1 MRKLQELFYKIGRI
15 VNFVMVGIYGLLVII
30 ETIRLIIDAAAGC
43 SAGVVGGHIGA
54 MIGYLI
60 AAGFAIALIIVDR
73 MYAEKA
79 LKAPI
84 DNLTPVIILMVGGLF
99 VAFWCHVAGG
109 VFGII
114 AASQEK
120 NGNGEAKKEEPAE
133 EKKEEKAE

>member
-15 VNFVMVGIYGLLVII
+15 VNYVMLGIHALVVLINIILLIVDAVAGNYVVDNISAII
-30 ETIRLIIDAAAGC
+30 TNIFF
-43 SAGVVGGHIGA
+43 
-54 MIGYLI
+54 
-60 AAGFAIALIIVDR
+60 AGFALALIIVDR
-73 MYAEKA
+73 MFAEKA

-114 AASQEK
+114 AAAQEK
-120 NGNGEAKKEEPAE
+120 NGNGEAKKEEPVE
-133 EKKEEKAE
+133 EAKEEKAE

>member
-15 VNFVMVGIYGLLVII
+15 VNFVMLGIHALWVLI
-30 ETIRLIIDAAAGC
+30 ETIRLIIDAVNGNYILDN
-43 SAGVVGGHIGA
+43 VGSI
-54 MIGYLI
+54 ITNLFF
-60 AAGFAIALIIVDR
+60 AGFALALIIVDR
-73 MYAEKA
+73 MFAEKA

>member
-15 VNFVMVGIYGLLVII
+15 VNFVMVGIHGLIVLINII
-30 ETIRLIIDAAAGC
+30 LLIVDAIAGNYVADNI
-43 SAGVVGGHIGA
+43 SAI
-54 MIGYLI
+54 ITNI
-60 AAGFAIALIIVDR
+60 IFAGFAVALIIVDR
-73 MYAEKA
+73 IYAKDA

-84 DNLTPVIILMVGGLF
+84 DNLKPVIILMVGGLF

-120 NGNGEAKKEEPAE
+120 NAGEAKAEEKKPEE

>member
-15 VNFVMVGIYGLLVII
+15 VNYVMVGIHGLIVLINII
-30 ETIRLIIDAAAGC
+30 VLIVDAVAGRIIADNI
-43 SAGVVGGHIGA
+43 SAIVTNI
-54 MIGYLI
+54 IF
-60 AAGFAIALIIVDR
+60 AGFAVALIIVDR
-73 MYAEKA
+73 IYAEKA

-99 VAFWCHVAGG
+99 VSFWCHVAGG

-114 AASQEK
+114 AAAQEK
-120 NGNGEAKKEEPAE
+120 NNGGEAKKEEPAE

>member
-60 AAGFAIALIIVDR
+60 AAGFAIALIFLDKK
-73 MYAEKA
+73 YANDA
-79 LKAPI
+79 LKAKN
-84 DNLTPVIILMVGGLF
+84 DALTPVIILMIFGLF
-99 VAFWCHVAGG
+99 VAFWCYVVGG

-114 AASQEK
+114 AASQE
-120 NGNGEAKKEEPAE
+120 NGGNKQE

>member
-15 VNFVMVGIYGLLVII
+15 VNYVMLGIHALVFVIN
-30 ETIRLIIDAAAGC
+30 TIMLIVHAVNGSNI
-43 SAGVVGGHIGA
+43 GGDIGS
-54 MIGYLI
+54 MISNFFF
-60 AAGFAIALIIVDR
+60 AGFALAMIILDR
-73 MYAEKA
+73 MFAEKA

-84 DNLTPVIILMVGGLF
+84 NDLTPVIVLMVGGLF